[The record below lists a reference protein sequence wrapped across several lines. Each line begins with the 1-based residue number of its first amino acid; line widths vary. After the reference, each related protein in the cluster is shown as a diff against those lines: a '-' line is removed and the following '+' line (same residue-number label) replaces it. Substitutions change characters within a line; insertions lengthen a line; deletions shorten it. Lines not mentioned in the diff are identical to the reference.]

1 MRLARAQ
8 LCWRSRHQ
16 PHAPMPDADSTKPQT
31 TEYDVLIV
39 GSGFAGLC
47 MAIRLRL
54 AGHSYLLLEQA
65 ASLGG
70 TWQANRYPGAACDI
84 PSSLYCFSFAPNP
97 DWSRAYP
104 AQAEIEGYLN
114 HCADCFGVRTQM
126 RFNHTVTAA
135 RFDEQRRCWRIE
147 VGNGAQVFHARS
159 LILAT
164 GGLSRPKLPAIA
176 GIEQF
181 AGPCFHTARWP
192 ADAALA
198 GKRVGIIGT
207 GASAIQVL
215 PSIVDD
221 AAHVSVFQRTPA
233 WIIGKPNWAVS
244 RWRKALYRLLP
255 SSQRVSRV
263 FNYWRH
269 ELFAVAFT
277 RVPAL
282 LRVLEI
288 LPRLQLRWQVR
299 DRQLRA
305 RLTPSYRV
313 GCKRVL
319 LSSTFY
325 PTLCRDDVELVTMPI
340 ARINATGIETSGGV
354 HHRLDVL
361 ISCTGFEAA
370 EACAP
375 FPVAGRDGLDL
386 DQAWCDGQNAY
397 LGTTVSGFPNL
408 FIMSGPNTALGHNSM
423 VYMIE
428 AQANYVSDAIAHLAR
443 RPGAALDVDAIV
455 QREYNIALQQ
465 RLARTVW
472 NTGGCSSWYR
482 TRDGLNTTL
491 WPDFTF
497 VFRHRLRR
505 FDPASYHWLG

>member
-1 MRLARAQ
+1 M
-8 LCWRSRHQ
+8 
-16 PHAPMPDADSTKPQT
+16 MTDANPAALPP
-31 TEYDVLIV
+31 EYDAVIV
-39 GSGFAGLC
+39 GAGFAGLC
-47 MAIRLRL
+47 MAIRLRQ
-54 AGHSYLLLEQA
+54 AGQRFVLLEQA
-65 ASLGG
+65 PSLGG

-104 AQAEIEGYLN
+104 AQAEIEKYLN
-114 HCADCFGVRTQM
+114 QCADRFCVRAQM
-126 RFNHTVTAA
+126 RFNHPVTAA
-135 RFDEQRRCWRIE
+135 RFDEERRHWRIE
-147 VGNGAQVFHARS
+147 VANAAQVFHARS

-164 GGLSRPKLPAIA
+164 GGLSRPKLPDIPGIA
-176 GIEQF
+176 QF
-181 AGPCFHTARWP
+181 AGASFHSARWP
-192 ADAALA
+192 ADITLA
-198 GKRVGIIGT
+198 GKRVGLIGT

-215 PSIVDD
+215 PAIVGQ
-221 AAHVSVFQRTPA
+221 AAQVTLFQRTPA
-233 WIIGKPNWAVS
+233 WIIGKPNWAAPH
-244 RWRKALYRLLP
+244 WRKALYRRWP
-255 SSQRVSRV
+255 STQRISRV

-277 RVPAL
+277 RLPAL

-299 DRQLRA
+299 NRQLRA
-305 RLTPSYRV
+305 QLTPNYRV

-319 LSSTFY
+319 LASDFY
-325 PTLCRDDVELVTMPI
+325 PALCRDNVQLVTAPI
-340 ARINATGIETSGGV
+340 TRIATTAAVTGDGV
-354 HHRLDVL
+354 QHPLDVL
-361 ISCTGFEAA
+361 IACTGFEAA

-375 FPVAGRDGLDL
+375 FPVTGRRGVDLDSAWRDGP
-386 DQAWCDGQNAY
+386 NAY

-408 FIMSGPNTALGHNSM
+408 FIMTGPNTALGHNSM

-428 AQANYVSDAIAHLAR
+428 AQANYVIDAIAQLAQ
-443 RPGAALDVDAIV
+443 RPGAALEVDAAV
-455 QREYNIALQQ
+455 QRNYNSALQR

-505 FDPASYHWLG
+505 FDPAPYHWLD

>member
-1 MRLARAQ
+1 
-8 LCWRSRHQ
+8 
-16 PHAPMPDADSTKPQT
+16 MPDAASVEPQT
-31 TEYDVLIV
+31 APYDVLIV

-47 MAIRLRL
+47 MAIRLRQ
-54 AGHSYLLLEQA
+54 AGHRFVLLEQA

-104 AQAEIEGYLN
+104 AQAEIEQYLN
-114 HCADCFGVRTQM
+114 QCADRFGVRAQM
-126 RFNHTVTAA
+126 RFNHRVTAA
-135 RFDEQRRCWRIE
+135 RFDAMRRCWRVE
-147 VGNGAQVFHARS
+147 VDHGAKVLHARS

-164 GGLSRPKLPAIA
+164 GGLSRPKLPQID
-176 GIEQF
+176 GIERF
-181 AGPCFHTARWP
+181 AGAIFHSARWP

-215 PSIVDD
+215 PAIAGSAPQVT
-221 AAHVSVFQRTPA
+221 VFQRTPA
-233 WIIGKPNWAVS
+233 WIIAKPNWAVS
-244 RWRKALYRLLP
+244 RWRKALYRRLP
-255 SSQRVSRV
+255 ISQRVSRV

-269 ELFAVAFT
+269 ELFAVGFT
-277 RVPAL
+277 RAPGL
-282 LRVLEI
+282 LRVLEA
-288 LPRLQLRWQVR
+288 LPRWQLRRQVR
-299 DRQLRA
+299 DGSLRA
-305 RLTPSYRV
+305 RLTPGYRL

-319 LSSTFY
+319 LSSEFY
-325 PTLCRDDVELVTMPI
+325 PAVCRANVELVSAPI
-340 ARINATGIETSGGV
+340 ARIDATGVQTSDDV

-361 ISCTGFEAA
+361 VACTGFEAA

-375 FPVAGRDGLDL
+375 FAITGIGGLDL
-386 DQAWCDGQNAY
+386 DQAWRDGQNAY

-408 FIMSGPNTALGHNSM
+408 FIMTGPNTALGHNSM

-428 AQANYVSDAIAHLAR
+428 AQANYVTDAIAQLAR
-443 RPGAALDVDAIV
+443 RPGAALDVDAAV
-455 QREYNIALQQ
+455 QREYNTALQR

-505 FDPASYHWLG
+505 FDPAPYHWLD

>member
-47 MAIRLRL
+47 MAIRLRR

-176 GIEQF
+176 G
-181 AGPCFHTARWP
+181 
-192 ADAALA
+192 
-198 GKRVGIIGT
+198 T

-215 PSIVDD
+215 PSIVDN

>member
-1 MRLARAQ
+1 M
-8 LCWRSRHQ
+8 SGVESI
-16 PHAPMPDADSTKPQT
+16 PPEIP
-31 TEYDVLIV
+31 EYDVLIV

-47 MAIRLRL
+47 MAIRLSRT
-54 AGHSYLLLEQA
+54 GHRFVLLEQA

-84 PSSLYCFSFAPNP
+84 PSNLYCFSFAPNP

-104 AQAEIEGYLN
+104 AQAEIESYLN
-114 HCADCFGVRTQM
+114 RCADRFGLRAQM
-126 RFNHTVTAA
+126 RFNHPVTAA
-135 RFDEQRRCWRIE
+135 RFDDGRRRWRVE
-147 VGNGAQVFHARS
+147 VADGAQVFHARS
-159 LILAT
+159 LVLAT
-164 GGLSRPKLPAIA
+164 GGLSRPKLPDIEGIA
-176 GIEQF
+176 QF
-181 AGPCFHTARWP
+181 RGACFHTARWP
-192 ADAALA
+192 DDAALV
-198 GKRVGIIGT
+198 GKRIGMIGT

-215 PSIVDD
+215 PAIAGD
-221 AAHVSVFQRTPA
+221 AAQVTVFQRTPA
-233 WIIGKPNWAVS
+233 WVIGKPNWPVS
-244 RWRKALYRLLP
+244 RWRQALYRRLP
-255 SSQRVSRV
+255 LTQRLGRV

-288 LPRLQLRWQVR
+288 LPRLHLRLQVR

-305 RLTPSYRV
+305 CLTPAYRV

-319 LSSTFY
+319 LSSDFF
-325 PTLCRDDVELVTMPI
+325 PALCRSNVQLVTSPI
-340 ARINATGIETSGGV
+340 DRIDAAGV
-354 HHRLDVL
+354 VTVDGNHHSCDVL
-361 ISCTGFEAA
+361 IACTGFEAA

-375 FPVAGRDGLDL
+375 FPVAGRGGVDL
-386 DQAWCDGQNAY
+386 DQAWRDGQNAY

-428 AQANYVSDAIAHLAR
+428 AQATYVVDAIAQLAR
-443 RPGAALDVDAIV
+443 RPDAALEVDAEA
-455 QREYNIALQQ
+455 QRDYNVKLQN

-472 NTGGCSSWYR
+472 NTGGCNSWYR

-505 FDPASYHWLG
+505 FDPAPYRWLD